1 MRIRELIS
9 FSGKM
14 LKGKRAVTMTVCL
27 LPLAA
32 ELFFRFAE
40 AAVYSLL
47 LYFGQM
53 QPAALFSGG
62 SRIQLAVALITAV
75 LRITF
80 TAPLTFAMAFRLME
94 LCGSRKSVT
103 PLSRI
108 LMSRKYFRKS
118 LGLSIL
124 SKSAALIALA
134 PAVFFGITASSM
146 LSTARTARELFLTCH
161 AFMLTVVSVIMWLSL
176 KISLAAAPFLM
187 VHFPE
192 YSPFRIILLSI
203 RFMKGR
209 KSAFV
214 GLAAV
219 YLLPIVSIIGLPFA
233 CTRLTSAAALC
244 ISIYIKEDE
253 YERNKTDSKLRK
265 ADHAAKIPHGKKRR
279 VKTASYKIKTTGK
292 RYYTE
297 RQNYPQY

>member
-53 QPAALFSGG
+53 QPVALFSGG

>member
-1 MRIRELIS
+1 MKIRELIS
-9 FSGKM
+9 FSGKL
-14 LKGKRAVTMTVCL
+14 LKGRRAVTMTICL

-40 AAVYSLL
+40 AAIYSLL

-62 SRIQLAVALITAV
+62 SRIQLAVALITAI
-75 LRITF
+75 LRITV
-80 TAPLTFAMAFRLME
+80 TAPLTFAMAYRLME
-94 LCGSRKSVT
+94 LCGSRKPMT

-134 PAVFFGITASSM
+134 PAAFFGITACSM
-146 LSTARTARELFLTCH
+146 FSTARTARELFLTCH
-161 AFMLTVVSVIMWLSL
+161 AFMLTAVSVLLWISL

-187 VHFPE
+187 VHFPG

-203 RFMKGR
+203 KFMRGR
-209 KSAFV
+209 KSVLV

-219 YLLPIVSIIGLPFA
+219 YLLPMVSVIGLPFA
-233 CTRLTSAAALC
+233 CTQLTTAAALC

-253 YERNKTDSKLRK
+253 YEGNQTDSQLRQ
-265 ADHAAKIPHGKKRR
+265 ASNAAKIPHGKARR
-279 VKTASYKIKTTGK
+279 LKTASYKIETSGK

>member
-53 QPAALFSGG
+53 QPVALFSGG
-62 SRIQLAVALITAV
+62 SRIQLAIALITAV